1 MENVKSLIVLDHIKL
16 RVQLVRKIFS
26 SAFQYLAEQEEYK
39 KQGPNWQSNDQ
50 DWNKPSTGEGFSS
63 PNSRNEIFPGISRK
77 PRSLDY
83 SSLLSLD
90 CPSLLLGDTDTEI
103 FERAQTATRVEHFQ
117 KSWPLSQNLEIQT
130 GTWQERSVCALT
142 NEELLVF

>member
-16 RVQLVRKIFS
+16 RVQLVCKIFS

-63 PNSRNEIFPGISRK
+63 PNSRNEIFPESPG
-77 PRSLDY
+77 
-83 SSLLSLD
+83 
-90 CPSLLLGDTDTEI
+90 
-103 FERAQTATRVEHFQ
+103 V
-117 KSWPLSQNLEIQT
+117 
-130 GTWQERSVCALT
+130 
-142 NEELLVF
+142 